1 MKFNYILNRLF
12 VQKKQSEDY
21 LMNCDKNLRYRW
33 LTGIFVLGLA
43 LAFVSTEVWA
53 RAGGGR
59 SGGFRGSRSYSAPR
73 TMSPSPTSPGA
84 PSSGFANRTNPLS
97 QATRSPFLTGLA
109 GGLAGG
115 FLGSLLFGGM
125 GHGAM
130 GAGGGG
136 GGGIGFLE
144 ILLLGLGAYLLFR
157 FIRGRK
163 KNASPAANQDDY
175 TPPPYAQSSVAGPA
189 QSPGQEV
196 EAGLSHIQ
204 SMDARFDPAA
214 FKDWVQ
220 DLFFKIQAS
229 WENQD
234 LGPVLP
240 FLGPETKEMFSRDLE
255 EQRTRGQVNR
265 LENIA
270 VRSVD
275 ITEAWQEEGKDFITV
290 FFYANLLDFV
300 ENRKTGEIVSGS
312 KTEPVKFR
320 EYWTFVR
327 PVGGGNTWQ
336 LSAIHQES

>member
-1 MKFNYILNRLF
+1 MKNEKNFRNRWFAGSL
-12 VQKKQSEDY
+12 
-21 LMNCDKNLRYRW
+21 
-33 LTGIFVLGLA
+33 ILA
-43 LAFVSTEVWA
+43 LALVFVSAEVWA

-59 SGGFRGSRSYSAPR
+59 SGGSRGSRSFSAPR
-73 TMSPSPTSPGA
+73 TTSPSMQNPGA
-84 PSSGFANRTNPLS
+84 LPPSSGMATRQAPFS
-97 QATRSPFLTGLA
+97 QPGRSPFLTGLA

-115 FLGSLLFGGM
+115 FLGSLLFGGL
-125 GHGAM
+125 GHGAA
-130 GAGGGG
+130 GAGGG

-163 KNASPAANQDDY
+163 KNAQPTAYQDNY
-175 TPPPYAQSSVAGPA
+175 TPPPYPQESPA
-189 QSPGQEV
+189 AATPSPVQEV

-214 FKDWVQ
+214 FKDWAQ
-220 DLFFKIQAS
+220 DLFFRIQAA

-234 LGPVLP
+234 LGLVLP
-240 FLGPETKEMFSRDLE
+240 FLGPEIKEMFSRDLE
-255 EQRTRGQVNR
+255 EQKSRGQVNR

-300 ENRKTGEIVSGS
+300 EDRKTGAVVSGS
-312 KTEPVKFR
+312 KVEPVKFR
-320 EYWTFVR
+320 EFWTFVR

-336 LSAIHQES
+336 LSAIQQEGQ

>member
-1 MKFNYILNRLF
+1 MTHKRFF
-12 VQKKQSEDY
+12 GF
-21 LMNCDKNLRYRW
+21 RW
-33 LTGIFVLGLA
+33 LTVTFALGFALVLI
-43 LAFVSTEVWA
+43 SSEVWA

-59 SGGFRGSRSYSAPR
+59 SGGFRGSRPYSAPR
-73 TMSPSPTSPGA
+73 TTSPSPTSPGA

-136 GGGIGFLE
+136 GGIGFLE
-144 ILLLGLGAYLLFR
+144 ILLLALGAYLLFR

-163 KNASPAANQDDY
+163 KNAPPAAYQGND
-175 TPPPYAQSSVAGPA
+175 TPPPYSQAAFNAPAQSPG

-240 FLGPETKEMFSRDLE
+240 FLGPEIKELFSRDLG
-255 EQRTRGQVNR
+255 EQQARGQVNR

-300 ENRKTGEIVSGS
+300 EDRKTGAIVSGS
-312 KTEPVKFR
+312 KVEPVKFR
-320 EYWTFVR
+320 EFWTFVR

-336 LSAIHQES
+336 LSAIQQEG

>member
-1 MKFNYILNRLF
+1 MTNKNKF
-12 VQKKQSEDY
+12 D
-21 LMNCDKNLRYRW
+21 YRW
-33 LTGIFVLGLA
+33 LTITLA
-43 LAFVSTEVWA
+43 LGMALILISSEVWA

-59 SGGFRGSRSYSAPR
+59 SGGSRGSRSFSVPQTSR
-73 TMSPSPTSPGA
+73 PSMQNPGA
-84 PSSGFANRTNPLS
+84 LPPSSGMANRSTPFSQPGRNPLW
-97 QATRSPFLTGLA
+97 TGLA

-115 FLGSLLFGGM
+115 FLGSMLFGGL
-125 GHGAM
+125 GHGAA
-130 GAGGGG
+130 GAGAG

-144 ILLLGLGAYLLFR
+144 ILLLGLGGYLLFR

-163 KNASPAANQDDY
+163 KAAPPATHQNNY
-175 TPPPYAQSSVAGPA
+175 TPPPYSQETVAPPA

-196 EAGLSHIQ
+196 EVGLSHIQ

-220 DLFFKIQAS
+220 DLFFKIQAAWGS
-229 WENQD
+229 QD
-234 LGPVLP
+234 LSPVLP
-240 FLGPETKEMFSRDLE
+240 SFTSEIRDLFSRDLE
-255 EQRTRGQVNR
+255 EQKARGQVNR

-290 FFYANLLDFV
+290 LFYANLLDYV
-300 ENRKTGEIVSGS
+300 EDKKTGATISGS

-320 EYWTFVR
+320 EFWTFVR

-336 LSAIHQES
+336 LTAIQQES

>member
-1 MKFNYILNRLF
+1 
-12 VQKKQSEDY
+12 
-21 LMNCDKNLRYRW
+21 MNNDKNSRRTW
-33 LTGIFVLGLA
+33 LTGILVLGLA

-59 SGGFRGSRSYSAPR
+59 SGGSRGSRSFSAPR
-73 TMSPSPTSPGA
+73 TTSPSMQNPGA
-84 PSSGFANRTNPLS
+84 LPPSSGMGTRQAPLS
-97 QATRSPFLTGLA
+97 QTGRSPFWTGLA

-115 FLGSLLFGGM
+115 FLGSLLFGGL
-125 GHGAM
+125 GHGGM
-130 GAGGGG
+130 GAGGG

-163 KNASPAANQDDY
+163 KNAQSTPNENNY
-175 TPPPYAQSSVAGPA
+175 IPPPYPQESYTAAPP
-189 QSPGQEV
+189 SPVQEV

-214 FKDWVQ
+214 FKDWAQ
-220 DLFFKIQAS
+220 DLFFRIQAA
-229 WENQD
+229 WQNQD
-234 LGPVLP
+234 LGTVLP
-240 FLGPETKEMFSRDLE
+240 FLGPEIKEMFSRDLE
-255 EQRTRGQVNR
+255 EQRSHGQVNR

-300 ENRKTGEIVSGS
+300 EDRKTGAVVSGS
-312 KTEPVKFR
+312 KVEPVKFR

-336 LSAIHQES
+336 LSAIQQEG